1 LFRRAPVDPTDGP
14 ASGFSGKNGE
24 AGSIV
29 LRQNGLNNQ
38 KTLIP
43 LHFGN
48 RELHN
53 KLLAHQHPTMG

>member
-1 LFRRAPVDPTDGP
+1 MALAN
-14 ASGFSGKNGE
+14 GFFGGKTIDVWFGR
-24 AGSIV
+24 
-29 LRQNGLNNQ
+29 LPQNGSKNQ

-53 KLLAHQHPTMG
+53 KLLAHQHPNMG